1 MMKLEFSKYQ
11 GCGNDFVIID
21 APFSQQISPEYK
33 GKLAKFI
40 CDRHF
45 GIGADD
51 VLYLEPSSVADAGMK
66 IFEAQGTEADMCG
79 NGIRCA
85 GAYLGTK
92 LNKTQVRIATNDGV
106 KVIEN
111 RRGTYRVGLGPLRVK
126 MKEVAQYFNASFP
139 GAETLIDKK
148 IAFPSLGELT
158 VSIVNSSEPH
168 CVIFLEGI
176 ADEDIK
182 KYGKHLAENQDL
194 FPHGINV
201 DLAYVTGPDRM
212 EVRTYERGV
221 FAETLACGTGA
232 AASVGVAYM
241 TGKMRSRLVEVTFP
255 GGKIQIEIAE
265 DGLYLIGPA
274 AHVFDGWLEVA
285 AWPQL

>member
-1 MMKLEFSKYQ
+1 MTKLEFSKYQ

-21 APFSQQISPEYK
+21 VPFSQQISPEYR
-33 GKLAKFI
+33 GKLARFI

-85 GAYLGTK
+85 GAYLGAK
-92 LNKTQVRIATNDGV
+92 LNKTPIRIATNDGV

-111 RRGTYRVGLGPLRVK
+111 QGETYRVGLGPLRSK
-126 MKEVAQYFNASFP
+126 MRDVAQYFNASFP
-139 GAETLIDKK
+139 GNEPLIDKK
-148 IAFPSLGELT
+148 IVFPNLGKLT

-168 CVIFLEGI
+168 CVIFLDDVEK
-176 ADEDIK
+176 EDID
-182 KYGKHLAENQDL
+182 KYGKNICENKDL
-194 FPHGINV
+194 FPYGINV
-201 DLAYVTGPDRM
+201 DLVQIT
-212 EVRTYERGV
+212 EENKLKIRTYERGV

-232 AASVGVAYM
+232 AASAGVAHV
-241 TGKMRSRLVEVTFP
+241 TGKIKARFVEVVFS
-255 GGKIQIEIAE
+255 GGTIQIEIGE
-265 DGLYLIGPA
+265 DNLYLIGPA
-274 AHVFDGWLEVA
+274 VHVFNGHIEVGNA
-285 AWPQL
+285 RV